1 MILVKK
7 KKKCYNEGG
16 KGRKNMKYVQ
26 FLSCFEMESD
36 VAINHSKVKIL
47 KRK

>member
-1 MILVKK
+1 
-7 KKKCYNEGG
+7 
-16 KGRKNMKYVQ
+16 MKDVQ